1 MKYDRQENRLIL
13 ICLAA
18 KAQAELYKRQ
28 IENIPSTLSCLF
40 YPRLDETL

>member
-1 MKYDRQENRLIL
+1 MIDMKIGCIL
-13 ICLAA
+13 IGLAA

-28 IENIPSTLSCLF
+28 IENIPSNAFLSF